1 MRFGGAIGEDW
12 EYRVFGKVRDIDGNA
27 DLSGNPTADRLE
39 SQRIGVRIDRDGSDK
54 DRIAIAAE
62 AFDSELGVT
71 SIRHS
76 LQVPYTLVADGVE
89 DSQGA
94 FTRMSWDHENSERSR
109 FSVESYYDQ
118 VTRDFL
124 VDHTFEIKT
133 LNLDFQHELDLA
145 DRHKLIWG
153 SGYRRAE
160 DNVRSTSVNALD
172 PAARTQRWI
181 SAFVQDEFALKPEKL
196 YLTIGSKFE
205 HTNFTLRSIE
215 SQPNIR
221 LRWDID
227 DRSTFW
233 ASIAKAVRLPSRG
246 DLDGDVTISVL
257 PPFTAENPG
266 PFPTRLAFYGDSN
279 LRSEELIATELGYR
293 IQPSERLAID
303 LTTFLFDYDHDRSIT
318 ALGPRCQPQGTPVAL
333 DPSCFAAAQFL
344 EVPLL
349 LGNDNQ
355 SKTYGWELVTD
366 WWPADWW
373 RMQMTASVLRKRVRP
388 SSASI
393 ASGLA
398 LLAGPEHQATLRSMM
413 NLGAK
418 TELDLTLRYVD
429 DLDAVNIEDYTAL
442 DLRLGWTPRTALQTS
457 LVGRNLLAGDHQEF
471 ISELSD
477 VVPVDILRR
486 AYLEIL
492 WSF

>member
-1 MRFGGAIGEDW
+1 
-12 EYRVFGKVRDIDGNA
+12 
-27 DLSGNPTADRLE
+27 
-39 SQRIGVRIDRDGSDK
+39 
-54 DRIAIAAE
+54 
-62 AFDSELGVT
+62 
-71 SIRHS
+71 
-76 LQVPYTLVADGVE
+76 
-89 DSQGA
+89 
-94 FTRMSWDHENSERSR
+94 
-109 FSVESYYDQ
+109 
-118 VTRDFL
+118 
-124 VDHTFEIKT
+124 
-133 LNLDFQHELDLA
+133 
-145 DRHKLIWG
+145 
-153 SGYRRAE
+153 
-160 DNVRSTSVNALD
+160 
-172 PAARTQRWI
+172 
-181 SAFVQDEFALKPEKL
+181 
-196 YLTIGSKFE
+196 
-205 HTNFTLRSIE
+205 
-215 SQPNIR
+215 
-221 LRWDID
+221 
-227 DRSTFW
+227 
-233 ASIAKAVRLPSRG
+233 
-246 DLDGDVTISVL
+246 
-257 PPFTAENPG
+257 
-266 PFPTRLAFYGDSN
+266 
-279 LRSEELIATELGYR
+279 
-293 IQPSERLAID
+293 
-303 LTTFLFDYDHDRSIT
+303 
-318 ALGPRCQPQGTPVAL
+318 VAL

-373 RMQMTASVLRKRVRP
+373 RMQMTASVLRKRARP

-442 DLRLGWTPRTALQTS
+442 DLRLGWTPRTALQIS